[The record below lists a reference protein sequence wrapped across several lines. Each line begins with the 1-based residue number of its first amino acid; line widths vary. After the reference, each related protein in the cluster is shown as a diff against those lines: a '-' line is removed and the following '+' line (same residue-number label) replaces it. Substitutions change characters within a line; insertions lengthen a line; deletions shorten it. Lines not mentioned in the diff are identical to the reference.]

1 MRDAKSRVR
10 DEKELVVYS
19 GTRNQ
24 DHLQTT
30 GCVGAVLGPVELVT
44 CILVEWERRL
54 IFNIFNIFNIC
65 FMFMFMYKGTACTRL
80 VLPNIHLR
88 GQPSKQ

>member
-1 MRDAKSRVR
+1 MRDAQSRVR

-24 DHLQTT
+24 DHLHTT
-30 GCVGAVLGPVELVT
+30 GRVGAVLGPVELVT

-54 IFNIFNIFNIC
+54 IFNIFNIFNI
-65 FMFMFMYKGTACTRL
+65 
-80 VLPNIHLR
+80 
-88 GQPSKQ
+88 

>member
-1 MRDAKSRVR
+1 MLCIAAPFADTPGDESWMRDAKSRVR
-10 DEKELVVYS
+10 DEKELFVYS

-54 IFNIFNIFNIC
+54 IFNIFNIFNI
-65 FMFMFMYKGTACTRL
+65 
-80 VLPNIHLR
+80 
-88 GQPSKQ
+88 

>member
-54 IFNIFNIFNIC
+54 IFNIFNIFNISVG
-65 FMFMFMYKGTACTRL
+65 YYNININNIGDRRL
-80 VLPNIHLR
+80 HTFGYI
-88 GQPSKQ
+88 